1 MKKMPDTPKTL
12 ADYVEA
18 TKVDVSGAP
27 DYAAGRRLRLK
38 SLIVDGRPLGDYEL
52 DAASGKESA
61 KRFTELQWLAIS
73 LIGCDADREVR
84 TVTSLAPRS
93 VPTADFEATTASG
106 SLVRIELG
114 NVVDEREKRLLNAVT
129 GIHSEVQA
137 RLVRGIPG
145 VTGGEFSARLYPGA
159 DPTWGDVAS
168 AADEFVSFMQDI
180 VRRREPSVTLW
191 PADSEYST
199 LKKLGA
205 CLAYLSADGPPRFSL
220 RPALATSNHQATL
233 QIFERLVTKKKAKF
247 ADYSEG
253 YPVWLSI
260 AVESVITPFQALGFV
275 QFLQGLDSFDPA
287 PFERVLVGCFTAGVT
302 FTKSR
307 QRPRYTSLDT
317 TG

>member
-12 ADYVEA
+12 ADYFEA
-18 TKVDVSGAP
+18 TKVDVSSAP

-52 DAASGKESA
+52 DAVSGKESA

-73 LIGCDADREVR
+73 LIGCDTDREVR
-84 TVTSLAPRS
+84 AVTSLAPRS

-106 SLVRIELG
+106 SLVR
-114 NVVDEREKRLLNAVT
+114 VDEREKRLLNAVT

-137 RLVRGIPG
+137 RLDRGIPG

-168 AADEFVSFMQDI
+168 AAAEFASFMQDI
-180 VRRREPSVTLW
+180 VRRRDPSVTLW

-205 CLAYLSADGPPRFSL
+205 CLAYLSADKPPRFFL
-220 RPALATSNHQATL
+220 RPALVTSNHQATL

-307 QRPRYTSLDT
+307 RRPRYTSLDT